1 MSTVK
6 RFLSASAASWA
17 RVGVTVVAQIA
28 LVPLYLTHWDVELYG
43 IWLAT
48 HALASLL
55 FTLDLGHQ
63 EFLGYE
69 FMRIGK
75 HSCSKLSR
83 YLWSGIVF
91 SIGINLF
98 QLLLIS
104 FFLITGVISDLLG
117 SSSILAPGIIR
128 MVGIIL
134 IAQGIAWLIGTS
146 ISGLLFRVL
155 APFGYYPRMAWW
167 NFIDAIISALTPL
180 VAVSLGADLLT
191 TGVVTA
197 VVTVIFSIPKYCD
210 LVRLMRKENI
220 PFSYP
225 SWQVGYANFL
235 LSLAVFGKISL
246 ENIRQQGV
254 RIVLAPLVG
263 VGGLAAFSTMRTGSN
278 IALQG
283 LNTIT
288 NPLIPD
294 LMRFLQ
300 QRDQARCES
309 VFGAVWI
316 IVVALMAPAVVVLQA
331 VIEPVYLVWTRGH
344 IAFNPWLFALL
355 SLSVLVF
362 AVVQPATTIVVG
374 NNLLKPQL
382 LLSTLAALSV
392 VGGIYLFVPRIGI
405 VGAGIALLG
414 LK

>member
-1 MSTVK
+1 M
-6 RFLSASAASWA
+6 
-17 RVGVTVVAQIA
+17 
-28 LVPLYLTHWDVELYG
+28 
-43 IWLAT
+43 
-48 HALASLL
+48 
-55 FTLDLGHQ
+55 
-63 EFLGYE
+63 
-69 FMRIGK
+69 
-75 HSCSKLSR
+75 
-83 YLWSGIVF
+83 
-91 SIGINLF
+91 
-98 QLLLIS
+98 
-104 FFLITGVISDLLG
+104 
-117 SSSILAPGIIR
+117 
-128 MVGIIL
+128 
-134 IAQGIAWLIGTS
+134 
-146 ISGLLFRVL
+146 
-155 APFGYYPRMAWW
+155 
-167 NFIDAIISALTPL
+167 
-180 VAVSLGADLLT
+180 
-191 TGVVTA
+191 
-197 VVTVIFSIPKYCD
+197 
-210 LVRLMRKENI
+210 
-220 PFSYP
+220 
-225 SWQVGYANFL
+225 
-235 LSLAVFGKISL
+235 
-246 ENIRQQGV
+246 
-254 RIVLAPLVG
+254 APLVG

-331 VIEPVYLVWTRGH
+331 VIEPLYVVWTRGH

-405 VGAGIALLG
+405 VGAGVALLG
-414 LK
+414 AEMITSAGYKTVAQRWMHQHGMKWPNSSFLVAVTSISIAAVAMVLMIVFPLAKWPIVAISLLLFSVNTWRYWQVLPAIAVQHILRLASKFLWRRATLPV